1 MSYYF
6 AWQPYVSVAE
16 KRRRAERE
24 VAKLKKRGQAI
35 APVRI
40 EGRKI
45 AKSFWG
51 QSWCTNLE
59 RYSDFENRLP
69 RGRTYVRNGSVVDLQ
84 IAKGEVAAMVAG
96 SDLYKIKIAIAPVK
110 NARWK
115 AICRDCAG
123 SIDSLVELLQGR
135 LAKGVMDRVCREGD
149 GLFPSPGEI
158 KLNCSCPDW
167 AGMCKHV
174 AAVLYGVGARL
185 DEEPQFL
192 FVLRGVDEN
201 ELIASAGQDL
211 PLSKATPGAAK
222 VLDDSDVAALFGH
235 RDRRDCQRGYPH
247 RPQAA
252 QAVQDRER
260 EQRLPR
266 RRPRRQRKTSHH
278 ARPGP
283 SPSLNGSAWFAP
295 GNGARLQ
302 DPKIEDK
309 ETRPP
314 TRYNEGTLIEAMQ
327 NAWRF
332 IDDEILREPATR
344 KPIRQRTWHRGR
356 LPTRRRR
363 RSRCPSSRWAT
374 ANLPVAKRILA
385 ATDKSIAWLADPSH
399 RDEAIE
405 LLVKVARSSIEDAE
419 PQRDCGP
426 ARNQS
431 AWRHEAQ
438 AARRPGSQCRR
449 HLLRTRVGASR
460 AIRAQ
465 SG

>member
-59 RYSDFENRLP
+59 RYSDFANRLP
-69 RGRTYVRNGSVVDLQ
+69 RGRAYVRNGSVVDLQ

-135 LAKGVMDRVCREGD
+135 LAKGVMDRVCRQGD

-158 KLNCSCPDW
+158 KLNCSCPDG

-201 ELIASAGQDL
+201 ELIDSAGQDL

-222 VLDDSDVAALFGH
+222 VLDDSDVAALFGIEIAETASADISSA
-235 RDRRDCQRGYPH
+235 RKQSRRF
-247 RPQAA
+247 
-252 QAVQDRER
+252 
-260 EQRLPR
+260 
-266 RRPRRQRKTSHH
+266 KTVK
-278 ARPGP
+278 
-283 SPSLNGSAWFAP
+283 GSKSA
-295 GNGARLQ
+295 
-302 DPKIEDK
+302 
-309 ETRPP
+309 ETK
-314 TRYNEGTLIEAMQ
+314 T
-327 NAWRF
+327 
-332 IDDEILREPATR
+332 PA
-344 KPIRQRTWHRGR
+344 K
-356 LPTRRRR
+356 
-363 RSRCPSSRWAT
+363 
-374 ANLPVAKRILA
+374 K
-385 ATDKSIAWLADPSH
+385 D
-399 RDEAIE
+399 
-405 LLVKVARSSIEDAE
+405 
-419 PQRDCGP
+419 
-426 ARNQS
+426 
-431 AWRHEAQ
+431 
-438 AARRPGSQCRR
+438 
-449 HLLRTRVGASR
+449 
-460 AIRAQ
+460 
-465 SG
+465 